1 MITKKKKPNA
11 FQKIL
16 HYFVMLRPVTA
27 FFARKTHRMDGF
39 ILKLTKG
46 KHTLSEVL
54 GWNIVQLKT
63 IGAKTSKEYVTLL
76 IGLFD
81 GEKIGLIASNFG
93 QAHHP
98 GWYHNLKKTPE
109 CFVQIGEFV
118 GKFIAHETNGEE
130 YEKYWRMALSYYKGY
145 DKYKQR
151 AAPRHIPVMVLEPAD

>member
-1 MITKKKKPNA
+1 MARKIISPNMI
-11 FQKIL
+11 QKLL
-16 HYFVMLRPVTA
+16 HQFVMLRPVTA
-27 FFARKTHRMDGF
+27 FFARKTHRIDGVV
-39 ILKLTKG
+39 LKLTKG
-46 KHTLSEVL
+46 KHTLSEIL

-81 GEKIGLIASNFG
+81 GERIGLIASNFG

-98 GWYHNLKKTPE
+98 SWYHNLKKTPE
-109 CFVQIGEFV
+109 CFVQIGEFM
-118 GKFIAHETNGEE
+118 GKFIARETSGEE

-151 AAPRHIPVMVLEPAD
+151 AAPRHIPVIVLEPIK